1 MKDTTAITSL
11 SLSYHTSPP
20 TLITCHMSMMIRYYP
35 LPSSPPAGSHPPFL
49 SYTRALPKAH
59 NAPILVSTT
68 SPDETLVATGSSD
81 GVVKVWDLE
90 GGYVTHMFRGHGG
103 PVSAVKFNYSSDG
116 DKRMELFT
124 GSTDARVRIFDLK
137 DPSARA
143 VGGGTAA
150 KPKAVLEG
158 HVSTVRGIDIT
169 EDGRWAVTAGRDK
182 VVLVWDL
189 SGGDSSASKK
199 GKSKVKD
206 VTQPKLVQ
214 TIICE
219 EQVESLGLLP
229 MEQDVVGAKGS
240 RIRCWTGGDK
250 GLVRIWDVLKAE
262 LAGSMR
268 GVEGVDEVEAEE
280 DEQRGIIQVL

>member
-1 MKDTTAITSL
+1 
-11 SLSYHTSPP
+11 
-20 TLITCHMSMMIRYYP
+20 MSMMMRYYP
-35 LPSSPPAGSHPPFL
+35 LPSSEPLGSHPPFL

-59 NAPILVSTT
+59 SAPILVSTI
-68 SPDETLVATGSSD
+68 SPDNTLLATGSSD

-90 GGYVTHMFRGHGG
+90 GGYVTHLFRGHGG
-103 PVSAVKFNYSSDG
+103 PVSAVRFNFASPEAEGQG

-124 GSTDARVRIFDLK
+124 GSTDGRVRVFDLK
-137 DPSARA
+137 DSSARA
-143 VGGGTAA
+143 VGGGSAA

-158 HVSTVRGIDIT
+158 HVSTVRGIDVT

-189 SGGDSSASKK
+189 GDAAATSAAAAASANKK
-199 GKSKVKD
+199 GKSKAKES
-206 VTQPKLVQ
+206 TQPKLVQ

-229 MEQDVVGAKGS
+229 MDQAVVGTKGS

-268 GVEGVDEVEAEE
+268 GVEGVDEAEAEE

>member
-1 MKDTTAITSL
+1 
-11 SLSYHTSPP
+11 
-20 TLITCHMSMMIRYYP
+20 
-35 LPSSPPAGSHPPFL
+35 
-49 SYTRALPKAH
+49 
-59 NAPILVSTT
+59 
-68 SPDETLVATGSSD
+68 
-81 GVVKVWDLE
+81 
-90 GGYVTHMFRGHGG
+90 
-103 PVSAVKFNYSSDG
+103 
-116 DKRMELFT
+116 MELFT

-143 VGGGTAA
+143 VGGGNAA

-158 HVSTVRGIDIT
+158 HVSTVRGIDVT

-189 SGGDSSASKK
+189 SGGGDSAASSKK
-199 GKSKVKD
+199 GKSKAKEA
-206 VTQPKLVQ
+206 TQPKLVQ

-229 MEQDVVGAKGS
+229 MDQPVVGAAGS
-240 RIRCWTGGDK
+240 RVRCWTGGDK

-262 LAGSMR
+262 LVGSMR

-280 DEQRGIIQVL
+280 DEQRGIIQIL